1 MNEITVIKRIAV
13 LAAIIAGGIFMFA
26 GGLMLLNVR
35 ADWALVAGGL
45 VCFAAPTL
53 GGVLIAKFLK
63 EDGAR

>member
-13 LAAIIAGGIFMFA
+13 LAAIIAGGVFVFA
-26 GGLMLLNVR
+26 GGLMLMNVR

-45 VCFAAPTL
+45 VCFAAPVV
-53 GGVLIAKFLK
+53 GAVLIAKFLR